1 MILQILKFN
10 HLLSNINER
19 IRKYNESNPSL
30 TIDNEFKEYCDLF
43 DLIQRIIIK
52 FKNRIEQ
59 EGANVKFT
67 QNTEILKIINKISIG
82 KNENE
87 YKKKFKE
94 NQVFNTDTEK
104 HIILTIYLMDCENED
119 LFKK

>member
-1 MILQILKFN
+1 MKFN